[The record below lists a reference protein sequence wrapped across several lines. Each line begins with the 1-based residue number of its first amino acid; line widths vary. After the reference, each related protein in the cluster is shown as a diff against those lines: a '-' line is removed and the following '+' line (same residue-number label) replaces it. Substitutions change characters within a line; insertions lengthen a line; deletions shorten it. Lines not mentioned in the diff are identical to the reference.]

1 MITHQRKLLRRTEER
16 IEQAKRAEQTAKTIQ
31 GGGAGL
37 KNPTGRIHDQKGW
50 YQQIREKK
58 AVGREW
64 LQTGQGRTLRNTRLE
79 IQALTEIK
87 SHTSASGWRNS
98 YLDYSCICLPLHV
111 PPHPPLPSH
120 QLMPYFLQVPP
131 RQNACSSLS
140 LLPCVLPASLN
151 LHFTG
156 FPVVPFPS
164 TWLCLHSMDLW
175 CTCLA
180 SWNHS
185 SCQSHPPHCTLHLG
199 RTYLLCFSLQSVL
212 THGSRMEGGVHV
224 DQWEK
229 ELC

>member
-1 MITHQRKLLRRTEER
+1 MPTGKEKESSGQRVAADWARKSSEEHKAGNSGSDWDKKPHICFWMEKLLPW
-16 IEQAKRAEQTAKTIQ
+16 
-31 GGGAGL
+31 L
-37 KNPTGRIHDQKGW
+37 LLHLPTSPCS
-50 YQQIREKK
+50 
-58 AVGREW
+58 
-64 LQTGQGRTLRNTRLE
+64 T
-79 IQALTEIK
+79 
-87 SHTSASGWRNS
+87 
-98 YLDYSCICLPLHV
+98 P
-111 PPHPPLPSH
+111 PPLPSH